1 MLVLSRRE
9 EESIRMPDLGVTVKI
24 VQIQGV
30 RVKLAI
36 EAPKDVTVCRK
47 ETARAFPDK
56 CTPAP
61 QF

>member
-24 VQIQGV
+24 VHIQGQ
-30 RVKLAI
+30 RIKLAI

-47 ETARAFPDK
+47 ETARAHSDERS
-56 CTPAP
+56 PAP
-61 QF
+61 QL